1 MCEPITVGTAATSF
15 LTASAGMV
23 TTAATTGLLGAG
35 GAFSLGAGSL
45 FGGASF
51 GSAVSAANVFSLGS
65 TFSTFSNVFG
75 AFNALAGAGQNAA
88 NYEYQGRMA
97 EYRAAIDN
105 NNALAARYSADYD
118 RQMFQDKYKR
128 SVLAK
133 QAPGWAISGVVGTTG
148 TPLMVA
154 QESFME
160 GLREEAA
167 IDYGGNVAVAANRQ
181 NAIGQRFAA
190 SNLKASASRE
200 RIGGVF
206 GAGKSLL
213 SGLT

>member
-23 TTAATTGLLGAG
+23 TTAVLGAG

-65 TFSTFSNVFG
+65 TLSTFSSVFS
-75 AFNALAGAGQNAA
+75 AFNSLAGAGQNAA

-118 RQMFQDKYKR
+118 RQIFQDKR

-167 IDYGGNVAVAANRQ
+167 IDYGGDVAVAANRQ